1 MRLQKVLTQSGV
13 ASRREAEA
21 IIQEGRVTVNNE
33 IIYHPAH
40 EVTSDDKILLD
51 GDPLPKPEKL
61 VYFAYHKPKG
71 MIVDRNDPQHRPS
84 IFKQLKQIPMRV
96 ESVDKLDMQTTGLLL
111 LTNDGDLA
119 HKLTSSSS
127 RAPRKFLVKI
137 WKRPDARKM
146 QILKKGV
153 FLDDGKTQPL
163 KLRIIEETESQNI
176 WMEVLVT
183 ESRHRL
189 LKRIFEQ
196 IGHPVSKIKRISFAT
211 ISIGKLEPGEVRML
225 TGEEVRRLK
234 GGKVVTLPV
243 EAAGELPGGFNLEGV
258 VSLQD
263 HLVQQH
269 RESFARSLITRLLG
283 YSLGRR
289 VERSDQEA
297 ISVLATE
304 VLQKDLGMR
313 DLINELVL
321 SDPFNT
327 K

>member
-1 MRLQKVLTQSGV
+1 MRLQKALTQSGV

-33 IIYHPAH
+33 VVYHPAH
-40 EVTSDDKILLD
+40 EVCDGDKIAID

-84 IFKQLKQIPMRV
+84 IFKQLKHIPMRV
-96 ESVDKLDMQTTGLLL
+96 ESIDKLDMQTTGLLL

-119 HKLTSSSS
+119 HKLTSNSSL
-127 RAPRKFLVKI
+127 APRKFLVKI
-137 WKRPDARKM
+137 WKRPDTRKL

-153 FLDDGKTQPL
+153 FLEDGKTRPL
-163 KLRIIEETESQNI
+163 KFRIIEETDSQNI

-189 LKRIFEQ
+189 LKRIFDK

-225 TGEEVRRLK
+225 TGEEIARLK
-234 GGKVVTLPV
+234 DIANGVDPRNAGHKTRYKKGFAKPKPKKNQRKKSKRRDIHRPKTPNGKGKRT
-243 EAAGELPGGFNLEGV
+243 
-258 VSLQD
+258 
-263 HLVQQH
+263 
-269 RESFARSLITRLLG
+269 
-283 YSLGRR
+283 
-289 VERSDQEA
+289 
-297 ISVLATE
+297 
-304 VLQKDLGMR
+304 
-313 DLINELVL
+313 
-321 SDPFNT
+321 
-327 K
+327 